1 MPSVRKPFALIN
13 ITTGPCEHTIA
24 THVTHLPLPIIRL
37 CLILFRVDSR
47 LDFSLKKTLSMI
59 LTLLPIAAV
68 ASKAPFE
75 NQHAESFSLTLLEI
89 SQVALIEN
97 CWILFALCCD
107 KAFSV
112 RGLIKLLPKIDRS
125 ILKVVTTHLVILDK
139 LLDTFDSL
147 NICLSLNSLKVKLWR
162 CFGSLHFF
170 D

>member
-1 MPSVRKPFALIN
+1 MALLRRETLVNFGTAHSDENRHLQGSHRMGMPSVREPFALIN

-89 SQVALIEN
+89 S
-97 CWILFALCCD
+97 
-107 KAFSV
+107 
-112 RGLIKLLPKIDRS
+112 
-125 ILKVVTTHLVILDK
+125 
-139 LLDTFDSL
+139 
-147 NICLSLNSLKVKLWR
+147 
-162 CFGSLHFF
+162 
-170 D
+170 